1 MCCLNLAFAVIA
13 TSLKTRRWRATSI
26 IMYGD
31 LGYKLVLDAKRG
43 QANPGL
49 LIYQL
54 DLVNDIV
61 QEINDL
67 HRDMSFLEQRSDDSK
82 VAQCQT
88 FVTQL
93 CMRRN
98 KRCLLG
104 YQRARASRIDEVV
117 WGGNTGS
124 SRLVEN
130 LSHAEQEYFRQY
142 QNLVMDYNALFP
154 DLDLAGSLEPP
165 TGIFIDVRVLKDG
178 GEVQTEYG
186 SFNLIK
192 DSQFYVRRNDV
203 ERLIQ
208 QGYLEEI

>member
-1 MCCLNLAFAVIA
+1 
-13 TSLKTRRWRATSI
+13 
-26 IMYGD
+26 MYGD

-49 LIYQL
+49 SIYQS

-67 HRDMSFLEQRSDDSK
+67 HRDMSFLEQTSDDSK

-124 SRLVEN
+124 SRSVEN

-142 QNLVMDYNALFP
+142 QNLVMDYNASFP